1 MKFDMH
7 VNNIMNT
14 KFNNYIFK
22 IYIQKKGGDA
32 TLCSGRSHEHPDLEN
47 KYNN

>member
-1 MKFDMH
+1 MH

-22 IYIQKKGGDA
+22 IYTQKKGGGT
-32 TLCSGRSHEHPDLEN
+32 TLCSGCSQEHPDLE
-47 KYNN
+47 KIYNN